1 MLGGLAT
8 AGLPGTLRALM
19 LANVEAWRG
28 TLMWDDLVT
37 LYVLHPE
44 AFGAEGKH
52 VEPRAAP
59 DEIQRLWVEAVGR

>member
-1 MLGGLAT
+1 
-8 AGLPGTLRALM
+8 M

-28 TLMWDDLVT
+28 TLMWDDLVA

-44 AFGAEGKH
+44 AFGAAGKH

-59 DEIQRLWVEAVGR
+59 EEIQRLWVEAVGR